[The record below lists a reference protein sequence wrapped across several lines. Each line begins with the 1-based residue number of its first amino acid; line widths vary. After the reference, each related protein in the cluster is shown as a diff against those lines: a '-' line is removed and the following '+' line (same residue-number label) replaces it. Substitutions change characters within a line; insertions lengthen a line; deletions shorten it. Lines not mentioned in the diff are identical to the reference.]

1 MITGKKCGKKR
12 GEKGEGRKIK
22 EKGNEGALFHRE
34 KQIFS
39 SLQKGL
45 FSLSLLGNF

>member
-12 GEKGEGRKIK
+12 GEKSEGRKIK
-22 EKGNEGALFHRE
+22 EEGNEGAPSYRE

-39 SLQKGL
+39 SLQKDY
-45 FSLSLLGNF
+45 FPFHY